1 MKAVAVVLASGS
13 GHRFGANKVPKHLTP
28 ILGVPI
34 LVWTL
39 NTAINSSIFSSVI
52 VVTRK
57 DDLSDTESVLSEYFN
72 KDEFPILLTEG
83 GNERTESF
91 SLGFQNLVNANLVD
105 SESIVA
111 LFDAN
116 RPFTPESQLRA
127 LYEVALDGE
136 CSVPARP
143 VVNGV
148 AKAESGRILEV
159 PIKSSFVEF
168 VTPEF
173 LRLNAFN
180 FESKSFM
187 KGYNCF
193 VEFALALGFQPLTV
207 KANELNAKLTYPEDK
222 TYIEGVALDNKLI
235 TPSKLN
241 I

>member
-1 MKAVAVVLASGS
+1 MKAVAVILASGS
-13 GHRFGANKVPKHLTP
+13 GQRFGADNVPKHLTP
-28 ILGVPI
+28 ILDVPI

-39 NTAINSSIFSSVI
+39 NTAIKSSIFSSVI

-57 DDLSDTESVLSEYFN
+57 DDLSDTESVLIEYFD

-83 GNERTESF
+83 GNERTASF
-91 SLGFQNLVNANLVD
+91 LLGFQSLVNANLVD

-116 RPFTPESQLRA
+116 RPFTTDSQLRE
-127 LYEVALDGE
+127 LYDVALDGE

-143 VVNGV
+143 VINGV
-148 AKAESGRILEV
+148 AKAEAGRILEV
-159 PIKSSFVEF
+159 PTKSSFVEF

-173 LRLNAFN
+173 LRLDAFN
-180 FESKSFM
+180 FELKSFM

-207 KANELNAKLTYPEDK
+207 EASELNAKLTYPEDK
-222 TYIEGVALDNKLI
+222 TYIEGLALDNKLI
-235 TPSKLN
+235 IPVKLE

>member
-1 MKAVAVVLASGS
+1 MKAVAVILASGS
-13 GHRFGANKVPKHLTP
+13 GQRFGADNVPKHLTP
-28 ILGVPI
+28 ILDVPI

-39 NTAINSSIFSSVI
+39 NTVIKSSIFSSVI

-57 DDLSDTESVLSEYFN
+57 ADLSVTESVLIEYFN

-83 GNERTESF
+83 GNERTASLL
-91 SLGFQNLVNANLVD
+91 LGFQSLVNANLVD

-116 RPFTPESQLRA
+116 RPFTPESQLRE
-127 LYEVALDGE
+127 LYDVALDGE

-143 VVNGV
+143 VINGV
-148 AKAESGRILEV
+148 AKAEAGRILEV
-159 PIKSSFVEF
+159 PTKSSFVEF

-173 LRLNAFN
+173 LRLDAFN
-180 FESKSFM
+180 FELKSFM
-187 KGYNCF
+187 KGYDCF

-207 KANELNAKLTYPEDK
+207 EASELNAKLTYPEDK
-222 TYIEGVALDNKLI
+222 TYIEGLAVDNKLI
-235 TPSKLN
+235 IPVKLK